1 MRLEIIKYED
11 FDCCDNDLH
20 CLKFHVPIQQIFVEN
35 DKQRFAVW
43 EILTF
48 SSCISA
54 IDNYE
59 ICLMRAF
66 VFELLNPL
74 HLNLSFNLG

>member
-35 DKQRFAVW
+35 DNKDLLYGKFD
-43 EILTF
+43 I

-54 IDNYE
+54 
-59 ICLMRAF
+59 F
-66 VFELLNPL
+66 SLLKIL
-74 HLNLSFNLG
+74 F

>member
-35 DKQRFAVW
+35 DNKDLLYGKFD
-43 EILTF
+43 I

-54 IDNYE
+54 I
-59 ICLMRAF
+59 
-66 VFELLNPL
+66 
-74 HLNLSFNLG
+74 